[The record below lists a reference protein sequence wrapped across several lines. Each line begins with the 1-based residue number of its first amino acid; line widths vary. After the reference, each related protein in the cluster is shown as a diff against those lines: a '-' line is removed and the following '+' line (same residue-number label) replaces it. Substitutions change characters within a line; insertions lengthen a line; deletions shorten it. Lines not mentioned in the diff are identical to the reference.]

1 MAVTLLQFTFYSI
14 LIGFV
19 IDLLVGDPRWFPH
32 PVVGIGKHRD
42 RRIFQRHAIIGESDI
57 RALLLPMDS

>member
-19 IDLLVGDPRWFPH
+19 IDLLVGDPRGCPH
-32 PVVGIGKHRD
+32 PGVGSGKL
-42 RRIFQRHAIIGESDI
+42 IS
-57 RALLLPMDS
+57 LL